1 MLTVIISFHKGMRA
15 SVVSNGGSSEQF
27 DVTNGTKQG
36 CVTAPVLFALF
47 FSVMLKH
54 AFADTGVK
62 FQFRTTGGVF
72 NHQRFKAKILLRK
85 TIIRDD
91 AALVATSL
99 EEAQA
104 LVDRFSAS
112 CKAFGITI
120 IIKKN

>member
-54 AFADTGVK
+54 AFADVNTWS
-62 FQFRTTGGVF
+62 
-72 NHQRFKAKILLRK
+72 KISVPHNGW
-85 TIIRDD
+85 D
-91 AALVATSL
+91 
-99 EEAQA
+99 
-104 LVDRFSAS
+104 
-112 CKAFGITI
+112 
-120 IIKKN
+120 IKLSTH